1 MSLVA
6 DYGSSSES
14 ESEQHHVIPKLQPP
28 PQTLTTLKKKKKTI
42 LIVPATSQPPV
53 TPGLPADRSSARPA
67 PKSSILSFLP
77 APKNRKQHNENPNA
91 SSASAAL
98 KLSKESRTLGG
109 GGLQKQKFFD
119 GDLNMVAATA
129 TTTTTTASENTL
141 ITSSLVVPSQPP
153 QQDVKVVPAAVL
165 ARQAKLEKLQK
176 SGKTGPV
183 SKKPR
188 QFYPSVSNYNPQPVL
203 TETNTNPALKTA
215 VTAGPKKVIPVL
227 FSGLINNTEQRPIEP
242 ELESTSHGA
251 YQPLMIE
258 QEESKFGD
266 EHNLLNPASVIT
278 ESVTVTTEQ
287 PDVVSDILSKHELG
301 RNNRKRHQDTQS
313 PAEVVDFSVDDF
325 YERNRLDNAL
335 EGNKTTNVVR
345 AIGGGKHQLSS
356 LLRSAQNNRE
366 GLEEMFLQ
374 NKKTKKEAGSK
385 YGF

>member
-14 ESEQHHVIPKLQPP
+14 ESENEQHHVITKLQPP
-28 PQTLTTLKKKKKTI
+28 PPATLKKKKII
-42 LIVPATSQPPV
+42 LVPATSQPATPI
-53 TPGLPADRSSARPA
+53 TPGVPADRSGARPA

-77 APKNRKQHNENPNA
+77 APKNRKQHNGNPNA
-91 SSASAAL
+91 SSTSTAL

-109 GGLQKQKFFD
+109 GSLQKQKFFD
-119 GDLNMVAATA
+119 GDLNMVAAT
-129 TTTTTTASENTL
+129 TTTTASESTL
-141 ITSSLVVPSQPP
+141 ITPSLVVPAQPVAP
-153 QQDVKVVPAAVL
+153 QQDVTVVPAAVL

-176 SGKTGPV
+176 SGKAGPV

-188 QFYPSVSNYNPQPVL
+188 QFYPSVSNPQPVS
-203 TETNTNPALKTA
+203 TVPNKTPELKAA
-215 VTAGPKKVIPVL
+215 VIAGPKKVLPVL
-227 FSGLINNTEQRPIEP
+227 FSGINIEQETNEP

-258 QEESKFGD
+258 QEESKFGN
-266 EHNLLNPASVIT
+266 EHNLVQPALFT
-278 ESVTVTTEQ
+278 ESEPVTTEQQ
-287 PDVVSDILSKHELG
+287 PDVVSEILSKHELG
-301 RNNRKRHQDTQS
+301 RNNRKRHRFQEAQS
-313 PAEVVDFSVDDF
+313 AEVVNFSVDEF
-325 YERNRLDNAL
+325 YEKNRLDNAL

-374 NKKTKKEAGSK
+374 NKRTKKEAGSK